1 MYDQPTSFDCDRYL
15 VIDDT
20 DEDMTQ
26 LLTVICERSSQPAA
40 IATDFAG
47 DAS

>member
-1 MYDQPTSFDCDRYL
+1 MRDQPTSFDHDRYL

-26 LLTVICERSSQPAA
+26 LLTIICERGYRPASTA
-40 IATDFAG
+40 RTGG
-47 DAS
+47 DQ

>member
-1 MYDQPTSFDCDRYL
+1 MRDIHPFDDDRYL

-26 LLTVICERSSQPAA
+26 FLTVICDRGFRPPM
-40 IATDFAG
+40 IDIDLTG
-47 DAS
+47 DAV

>member
-1 MYDQPTSFDCDRYL
+1 MRDQPTSFDHDRYL

-26 LLTVICERSSQPAA
+26 LLTVICERGFRPADIA
-40 IATDFAG
+40 ITRG
-47 DAS
+47 DQ

>member
-1 MYDQPTSFDCDRYL
+1 MRDEFQPFDDDRYL

-26 LLTVICERSSQPAA
+26 ILTVICDRGFRPSLIER
-40 IATDFAG
+40 DLAG
-47 DAS
+47 GAS